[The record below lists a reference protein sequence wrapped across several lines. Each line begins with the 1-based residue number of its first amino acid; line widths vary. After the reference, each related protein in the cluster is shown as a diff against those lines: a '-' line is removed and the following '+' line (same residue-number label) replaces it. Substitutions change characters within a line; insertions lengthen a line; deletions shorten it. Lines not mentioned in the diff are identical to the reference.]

1 MYVLPAMQGAL
12 QAYEKASQ
20 ILTDKVGAD
29 IPPEILNNIG
39 ALHFKLGNLEES
51 KVSEYLSTNRTT
63 RIKGPHSPF
72 HPCSQTKSC
81 RFFVDSVP
89 YIQQELVIIYALS
102 CLQCKLSCMYTVTK
116 VVCDTWYM
124 GT

>member
-1 MYVLPAMQGAL
+1 MQGAL

-51 KVSEYLSTNRTT
+51 KVSEHKSTNSCWNTALT
-63 RIKGPHSPF
+63 SPLV
-72 HPCSQTKSC
+72 
-81 RFFVDSVP
+81 RWVP
-89 YIQQELVIIYALS
+89 PY
-102 CLQCKLSCMYTVTK
+102 CTHRKL
-116 VVCDTWYM
+116 
-124 GT
+124 

>member
-1 MYVLPAMQGAL
+1 MQGAL

-51 KVSEYLSTNRTT
+51 KVSEHESTNSCWNTALT
-63 RIKGPHSPF
+63 SPLFKSTEGF
-72 HPCSQTKSC
+72 HH
-81 RFFVDSVP
+81 
-89 YIQQELVIIYALS
+89 
-102 CLQCKLSCMYTVTK
+102 TVLT
-116 VVCDTWYM
+116 
-124 GT
+124 

>member
-51 KVSEYLSTNRTT
+51 KVSEYLSTNRTA

-81 RFFVDSVP
+81 SFFVDSVL
-89 YIQQELVIIYALS
+89 YIQRELVIYTLS
-102 CLQCKLSCMYTVTK
+102 CLQCKLPCMYTDNNK
-116 VVCDTWYM
+116 DQQGCL
-124 GT
+124 